1 MPSVQESFDQ
11 TVAPMTGVLDAG
23 LDSLDLDQVVTF
35 VQYQRV
41 VLPLDGFVFWLNT
54 GLTQS
59 FMGSLHYS
67 TNLQQDLD
75 ETAAVNSVLFSAKE
89 PVRDLE
95 EVAPNQLW
103 VATKDSLKFAFARR
117 APFYEQAGIYHYTG
131 EAVNPSMQTQLVDD
145 PAAFDDVSPVVS
157 NSLPFWLALVPPYTV
172 DPLTTAL
179 LSYPSADPG
188 NGTPY
193 WDGGVFSLGTGTAT
207 APSGLTA
214 ELLAYPS
221 TDPGNGTPYWN
232 HRVLC
237 RWPGAPPAV
246 SVLTAH
252 LLNYTYGPNTGGM
265 PFWDG
270 GVFSIA
276 WPRVAPSVFPGLE
289 GIGFTLF
296 PSFLVPNNLPP
307 PYGVVHIDGDTIE
320 ALQAAPQVDPMST
333 QWQLAKERVE
343 VTLYGVRSDGAH
355 DFISYVSWYSL
366 ISDTFGLMN
375 VPVVQDQQR
384 TQVELGVL
392 GMKKKITFEIDY
404 LQSRARAIARQLI
417 LQASLRLVTQL
428 DPL

>member
-75 ETAAVNSVLFSAKE
+75 ETAAINSVLFSAKE

-95 EVAPNQLW
+95 EVAPDQLW
-103 VATKDSLKFAFARR
+103 VATKDSLRFAFARR

-179 LSYPSADPG
+179 LSYPSA
-188 NGTPY
+188 
-193 WDGGVFSLGTGTAT
+193 
-207 APSGLTA
+207 
-214 ELLAYPS
+214 
-221 TDPGNGTPYWN
+221 DPGNGTPYWN